1 MSASTQISRDDIRQ
15 KLVDIKTDAV
25 SEAETKKNPALAV
38 GGGIALLLLILVF
51 FLGRK
56 GGLRKSTVIEIKRS

>member
-25 SEAETKKNPALAV
+25 SEAETKKNQALAV
-38 GGGIALLLLILVF
+38 GGGIWICWNR
-51 FLGRK
+51 FL
-56 GGLRKSTVIEIKRS
+56 

>member
-25 SEAETKKNPALAV
+25 SEAETKKN
-38 GGGIALLLLILVF
+38 
-51 FLGRK
+51 
-56 GGLRKSTVIEIKRS
+56 

>member
-1 MSASTQISRDDIRQ
+1 M
-15 KLVDIKTDAV
+15 
-25 SEAETKKNPALAV
+25 

>member
-25 SEAETKKNPALAV
+25 SEAETKKNQALAV
-38 GGGIALLLLILVF
+38 GGGIAMLLLILVF

-56 GGLRKSTVIEIKRS
+56 GGLRKSTVNEIKRS